1 MLDTVKKSVKRK
13 LHSFVKAFKGKN
25 KEDET
30 GFSRRIKYRHAAF
43 WKPAD
48 AETIRNTKMD
58 ASDALETWKDVKNWQ
73 RKLSNKHNSREFASM
88 HGCRVPELY
97 WRGRD
102 CSQIDFSR
110 LPAHYV
116 VRPTIGHSC
125 KSVFLMD
132 NGRNLMD
139 GQNYSDA
146 QIIKILNK
154 ALAKDPHM
162 EFLIEEFIRTEEGE
176 YKIPDDYKFYMFNG
190 ELAFVQVINRLNVK
204 KGFTS
209 FYDKEWNLLENVNSI
224 YKLAPDL
231 QVKPHCFDEMYDYA
245 VNLSK
250 SYEIFVRADF
260 YATDKGAV
268 FGEFTPTPGLG
279 AAFTPFGDKLLID
292 HWDQFC
298 KGMI

>member
-1 MLDTVKKSVKRK
+1 MLNRIKKYIRSKLRK
-13 LHSFVKAFKGKN
+13 FVRALKGK

-30 GFSRRIKYRHAAF
+30 EFSRRIKYRHATF
-43 WKPAD
+43 WNPAD
-48 AETIRNTKMD
+48 AEIVRNKTMD
-58 ASDALETWKDVKNWQ
+58 ASDSWSEWKDVENWQ

-97 WRGRD
+97 WRGRE
-102 CSQIDFSR
+102 CSQIDFGS

-116 VRPTIGHSC
+116 IRPTIGHSC
-125 KSVFLMD
+125 NCVFLME

-139 GQNYSDA
+139 GRKYSDKK
-146 QIIKILNK
+146 IIK
-154 ALAKDPHM
+154 ALQNALINDPHR
-162 EFLIEEFIRTEEGE
+162 EFLIEEFVRTEKGE
-176 YKIPDDYKFYMFNG
+176 YKIPNDYKFYMFNG
-190 ELAFVQVINRLNVK
+190 NLSFVQVINRFSIK

-224 YKLAPDL
+224 YKQAPDF
-231 QVKPHCFDEMYDYA
+231 QEKPKCFDAMNDCA
-245 VNLSK
+245 VKLSK
-250 SYEIFVRADF
+250 SYEIFVRVDF

-279 AAFTPFGDKLLID
+279 AAFTPFGDKLLIEY
-292 HWDQFC
+292 WDAYC